1 MNLCNQKYLGEK
13 CQLQFSHLGP
23 VYFSDMPVMNKLN
36 GLNDTEQKCLDSNIN
51 PPFEYINQCQ
61 CPVECETN
69 QYDFSSSSQKFNH
82 PNVTRLVIFYNE
94 MKETVMSEQPKTT
107 LSDLISTIGGILG
120 LFTGFSFLS
129 LVELLEIIDKI
140 AFILIRFRRVARDEK
155 NNQEIIT
162 AF

>member
-1 MNLCNQKYLGEK
+1 
-13 CQLQFSHLGP
+13 
-23 VYFSDMPVMNKLN
+23 
-36 GLNDTEQKCLDSNIN
+36 
-51 PPFEYINQCQ
+51 
-61 CPVECETN
+61 
-69 QYDFSSSSQKFNH
+69 
-82 PNVTRLVIFYNE
+82 